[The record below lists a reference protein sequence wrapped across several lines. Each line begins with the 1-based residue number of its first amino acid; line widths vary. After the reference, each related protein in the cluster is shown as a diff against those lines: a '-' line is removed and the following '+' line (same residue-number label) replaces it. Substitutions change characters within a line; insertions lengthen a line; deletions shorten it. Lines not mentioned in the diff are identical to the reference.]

1 MTQTK
6 PRGANAL
13 YKAKYW
19 HSALFGLVA
28 GIFYLIIVDSSSIGS
43 PPIESNT
50 TLYGAGVMSVIGFC
64 AWQWRTPAFG
74 LWLIVAVM
82 TFATQGFGNF
92 DWLTAFVFSVVMVG
106 PFFNIEGLAFVEK
119 VLGPSE
125 DEKTPTDT
133 WD

>member
-1 MTQTK
+1 MTQAK
-6 PRGANAL
+6 PAGAKAL

-43 PPIESNT
+43 PPIEPGT
-50 TLYGAGVMSVIGFC
+50 TLYGVGVMSVIGFV
-64 AWQWRTPAFG
+64 AWQWRTIAFV
-74 LWLIVAVM
+74 LWLVVAVM
-82 TFATQGFGNF
+82 TIITQGFGNF
-92 DWLTAFVFSVVMVG
+92 DWLTAFVVSVVMAG

-119 VLGPSE
+119 IFKTDD
-125 DEKTPTDT
+125 DESPTRT